1 MKKYLILAVAVLAS
15 FTLSAQ
21 KAVPDSLAGWKTGAV
36 ATLNASQVSLINWSA
51 GGENT
56 MSGVA
61 LFNAF
66 ANYKK
71 NKFQWDNT
79 LDLAYG
85 MSKVGDDPWVKS
97 DDRIDL
103 ASKAGQY
110 AFKHWYY
117 TGLLGFKS
125 QFGPGYSTPGDDVPI
140 SNFLAPGYLN
150 VSLGMDFKPNDY
162 FTLFLSPLSGKVT
175 FVMDQALA
183 DAGAFGVDPGKNMRP
198 EFGGYLK
205 MAFKYEILKNVNFQT
220 KLDLFSNYLNNPE
233 NIDVAWDVLLA
244 MKVNEYLTATI
255 TTNLIYDDDIDIA
268 IEQEDGSV
276 IMRPAIQFKEIFGLG
291 LSYQF

>member
-1 MKKYLILAVAVLAS
+1 MKKFFILAFTVLVS

-21 KAVPDSLAGWKTGAV
+21 KSVLDSLSRWETGAV
-36 ATLNASQVSLINWSA
+36 ATLNVSQVSLINWSA
-51 GGENT
+51 GGENS

-61 LFNAF
+61 LLNAF

-85 MSKVGDDPWVKS
+85 MSKLGDDPWTKS

-110 AFKHWYY
+110 AFENWYY

-125 QFGPGYSTPGDDVPI
+125 QFGPGYSKPGDDVPI

-150 VSLGMDFKPNDY
+150 VSLGMDYKPNDH
-162 FTLFLSPLSGKVT
+162 FTLFLSPLSGKIT

-183 DAGAFGVDPGKNMRP
+183 DAGAFGVDPGSNVRA

-205 MAFKYEILKNVNFQT
+205 MAFKYEIMKNVNFQT
-220 KLDLFSNYLNNPE
+220 KLDLFSNYLNKPE
-233 NIDVAWDVLLA
+233 NIDVAWDVLLS

-276 IMRPAIQFKEIFGLG
+276 VMRPAIQFKEIFGLG
-291 LSYQF
+291 LSYSF